1 MGRSLE
7 HANFTF
13 PRGYLFGLTLS
24 TAGSSTTFS
33 VAAGEAVD
41 STFVGNMTLGSSISK
56 TTSAW
61 AVGSTNGALDTG
73 TIANNTWYHVY
84 LIKRPDTGVVDIL
97 ISLSATSPTLPSGY
111 TIFRRI
117 GSMKT
122 DGSGNW
128 VAFTQNGDDFVWSA
142 PVFDANAAALGT
154 SRSLF
159 TLSTPPGVVTKAN
172 VLVWAFNSSTGTSIW
187 VGPTTTTD
195 AAPSFSSSPGA
206 TVFTLSTTSIQPG
219 ATINILTDASSRV
232 AARSSAAGTQ
242 LYLTTNGWTD
252 TRGKLS

>member
-84 LIKRPDTGVVDIL
+84 LIKRLDTGVVDVL
-97 ISLSATSPTLPSGY
+97 ISLSATSPTLPTNY

-122 DGSGNW
+122 NGSAQW
-128 VAFTQNGDDFVWSA
+128 VLFYQVDDKFLWDITSQDLNDASTVTTARTATLNVPVGIRVHPIINIVYTATSGDVNLSVLDQTDSA
-142 PVFDANAAALGT
+142 PTNNNT
-154 SRSLF
+154 
-159 TLSTPPGVVTKAN
+159 TLRGPGVMAG
-172 VLVWAFNSSTGTSIW
+172 LS
-187 VGPTTTTD
+187 
-195 AAPSFSSSPGA
+195 AAILWTNTLGQIRYRVDTASA
-206 TVFTLSTTSIQPG
+206 TVQ
-219 ATINILTDASSRV
+219 INTF
-232 AARSSAAGTQ
+232 
-242 LYLTTNGWTD
+242 GWID